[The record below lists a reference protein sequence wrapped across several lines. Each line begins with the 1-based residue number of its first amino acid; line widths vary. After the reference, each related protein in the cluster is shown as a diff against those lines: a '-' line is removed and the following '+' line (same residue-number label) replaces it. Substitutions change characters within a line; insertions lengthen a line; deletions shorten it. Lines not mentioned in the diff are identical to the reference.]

1 MTDKIIGE
9 REKEAL
15 KTCLTEYVGSITE
28 PSKGAGMYV
37 CPLCGSGTGA
47 NKTGAFSITETGTQ
61 WTCFSCGEG
70 GDIFDLIGKYEN
82 RSDFN
87 DQIQIAA
94 GLYGSG
100 GNTTSSTTRKR
111 RESSPEPSPE
121 VKKYIQESAA
131 AASETDYFS
140 RRGLSEDTVQR
151 FSLGFD
157 KGRKAAV
164 IPYNANH
171 SYYSRRYIEG
181 KRHEKPS
188 VEEAGKE
195 PLFNGGA
202 LRNAELPCFI
212 TEGALDAISIMQE
225 SKQRASAIAVGGT
238 GGYRKLLKELQ
249 LMQQANTAIPFLVL
263 SFDLDEAGQATS
275 EKVATGLNGLG
286 IAFKKAQY
294 SAEDAKDPNEML
306 LKNREAFIEDIQSNI
321 LEIKTEAEIELELKQ
336 AKHQSASAANR
347 LTAFIEDIQSGEGG
361 NFVPTGY
368 KGLDDMLDGGLY
380 AGLYILGAISSL
392 GKTTLML
399 QIADQIA
406 AGGHDVLYFSLEMA
420 ATELISKSISRHTYE
435 LCQGNTRNAKTSRQI
450 STPKRY
456 QEFSNEER
464 SLTHQAIAKYKRY
477 ADRLYLYEGIGDI
490 GHAQLRKTVQLHIE
504 LTGNT
509 PVIFIDYL
517 QILAPNDPRASDKQN
532 TDKSVLELKR
542 LSRDLKAPVFAISSF
557 NRDSY
562 VSDVGMD
569 AFKESGAI
577 EYGSDVLMAI
587 QPQGMTKGR
596 GSTDNN
602 REQIEK
608 CKSGDIRHLELKILK
623 NRNGRISGSDSG
635 KIYFNYRPLFNLFE
649 EGEKAEEDTPF
660 TRLDKIN

>member
-1 MTDKIIGE
+1 MASKLFTE

-15 KTCLTEYVGSITE
+15 KTRLTEYVESITE
-28 PSKGAGMYV
+28 RSKGAGMYV

-70 GDIFDLIGKYEN
+70 GDIFDLIGKHEN

-100 GNTTSSTTRKR
+100 VNTTRTTTKKR
-111 RESSPEPSPE
+111 RESSPEPRPE
-121 VKKYIQESAA
+121 IKKYIQESAA

-140 RRGLSEDTVQR
+140 KRGLTKDTVKR

-157 KGRKAAV
+157 KKKKAVV

-171 SYYSRRYIEG
+171 SYYSRRYIEE
-181 KRHEKPS
+181 KRHDKPS
-188 VEEAGKE
+188 VEKAGTE

-225 SKQRASAIAVGGT
+225 SKQKASAIAIGGT
-238 GGYRKLLKELQ
+238 GYRKLLKELQ
-249 LMQQANTAIPFLVL
+249 LIQQANTAIPFLVL

-275 EKVATGLNGLG
+275 EKVATELNGLG
-286 IAFKKAQY
+286 IPFKKAQY
-294 SAEDAKDPNEML
+294 SVQGAKDPNEML
-306 LKNREAFIEDIQSNI
+306 LKDREAFIEDIQNNI

-420 ATELISKSISRHTYE
+420 ATELMSKSISRHTYE
-435 LCQGNTRNAKTSRQI
+435 LCRGNTRNAKTSRQI
-450 STPKRY
+450 STPRRY
-456 QEFSNEER
+456 QEFSTEEKN
-464 SLTHQAIAKYKRY
+464 LTHQAIAKYKRY
-477 ADRLYLYEGIGDI
+477 ANRLYLYEGIGDI
-490 GHAQLRKTVQLHIE
+490 GHAQLRKTVQLHME
-504 LTGNT
+504 LTENT
-509 PVIFIDYL
+509 PVVFIDYL

-542 LSRDLKAPVFAISSF
+542 LSRDLKTPVFAISSF

-660 TRLDKIN
+660 TCLDKIN